1 MPSTGK
7 FFAEAAAE
15 KIVKVWKD
23 DGTYNDVDAATIEKY
38 LNVFKYENLLPG
50 NSVLYTI
57 LSDGSVTVSTFR

>member
-23 DGTYNDVDAATIEKY
+23 DETYNDVDAATIEKY
-38 LNVFKYENLLPG
+38 LNVFKDENLLPG